1 MELRAIPSSIKT
13 FYADWSVISYNKEDR
28 QKRHGIGRKI
38 CKYSQKPIEGIR
50 NIINISESN

>member
-13 FYADWSVISYNKEDR
+13 FYAKWSVISYNKEGR
-28 QKRHGIGRKI
+28 QKRHGLGRKI

-50 NIINISESN
+50 NIINIS